1 MSTNRWDPLR
11 YQSAIPYGHAPV
23 PLIPSALRAI
33 FGLES
38 APLSE
43 KMLQDFHLCVRD
55 MDGSFWARNIQLSDE
70 ELDQILEWVESK
82 LTVVASADLLNQSL
96 SKKVEISS
104 LALPSD
110 QLRILAETLGQNYI
124 QGSDVRFEKL
134 LRRLDFHSSSLAK
147 LACLLECAQPNP
159 VDAFF
164 SSRRG
169 SFSIRDAVD
178 FTRATATSSS
188 GAGASHASAPGG
200 RTDHPSRREVE
211 PWEIKNALQ
220 NLYDT
225 VYDHRIFELL
235 YERTVSLETKQPLT
249 ELASK
254 FGITYERTRQLE
266 AEGRSIMYRAR
277 TRKFLPLRI
286 RAQELNKE
294 LGVVV
299 PAYSPRFQREVAL
312 AVGDISEPELNKF
325 ARHVLVWLA
334 GPYTKQRE
342 WLVCDR
348 KIASRTPTELGAVA
362 DERKYIKSEDVTK
375 VLTDLQIHPDFHED
389 WMKSF
394 AEFVLVKE
402 GEGKGGY
409 LHCAGEFLDRIEN
422 LLKYFNRPFSIE
434 EIIGMLGQR
443 NTRGIRFRML
453 NDKRFW
459 RINKQADFVLADS
472 PGFRQY
478 TGITNEIE
486 RAILASNGTATMEQI
501 VANLSNEFR
510 VTPNSVLAYVK
521 TPYFRIDPETSVVS
535 KNVQGEIDVET
546 DLALSGRCFFVNERW
561 MWRIT
566 VNADWLRGSGRTCP
580 DGFAKV
586 LGCNPGNRIRVPT
599 DYGDLAVGWKLD
611 SPSGAHLGSLKKV
624 INALNL
630 EIGDHLFV
638 GIQDGHVDFRPL
650 FDREISDC
658 SHTFGKLAISIGI
671 QNRVEI
677 ESQNWDL
684 IGKTLGIEA
693 RPSTREQ
700 VVDHLNKRGDRDLA
714 KLVDS
719 LEDAI

>member
-11 YQSAIPYGHAPV
+11 YQSAIPWGHAPV

-38 APLSE
+38 APLPE
-43 KMLQDFHLCVRD
+43 KVLQDFHLCVRD
-55 MDGSFWARNIQLSDE
+55 LDGSFWARNVLLSESDLNE
-70 ELDQILEWVESK
+70 ILRWVESK
-82 LTVVASADLLNQSL
+82 LTVVASADLLNQSM

-110 QLRILAETLGQNYI
+110 QLRILSETIGQNYI
-124 QGSDVRFEKL
+124 QGADVRFEKL

-164 SSRRG
+164 SSRR
-169 SFSIRDAVD
+169 SAFSLRDSLDIRESV
-178 FTRATATSSS
+178 RSS
-188 GAGASHASAPGG
+188 GSATVADTIQAPGG

-225 VYDHRIFELL
+225 VYDNRIFELL
-235 YERTVSLETKQPLT
+235 YERTISLETKQPLT

-312 AVGDISEPELNKF
+312 AVGDINEPELNKF

-334 GPYTKQRE
+334 GPYTKQRD

-348 KIASRTPTELGAVA
+348 KIATRTPVELAAVA
-362 DERKYIKSEDVTK
+362 DEQKYITNENVTK
-375 VLTDLQIHPDFHED
+375 VLTELQIHTDFHED

-409 LHCAGEFLDRIEN
+409 LHCSGEFLDRIEN

-459 RINKQADFVLADS
+459 RINKQADFVLADT
-472 PGFRQY
+472 PGYRQY

-486 RAILASNGTATMEQI
+486 REISVSNGTATVEQI
-501 VANLSNEFR
+501 VENLSNEFR

-521 TPYFRIDPETSVVS
+521 TPYFRIDPETRVVA
-535 KNVQGEIDVET
+535 KNDHDVIDVET
-546 DLALSGRCFFVNERW
+546 NLPLAGRCFFVDGRW
-561 MWRIT
+561 LWRIT

-586 LGCNPGNRIRVPT
+586 LGCNPGHRIRVPT
-599 DYGDLAVGWKLD
+599 EYGDLAVGWKLD

-624 INALNL
+624 INSLNL

-638 GIQDGHVDFRPL
+638 GIKDGHVDFRAL
-650 FDREISDC
+650 FDKEISDC
-658 SHTFGKLAISIGI
+658 PHAFGKLAISVGF
-671 QNRVEI
+671 QNLAEI

-684 IGKTLGIEA
+684 IGKSLGIEEHPA
-693 RPSTREQ
+693 TREQ
-700 VVDHLNKRGDRDLA
+700 VVDQLNKRGDRDLA
-714 KLVDS
+714 KLVDVF
-719 LEDAI
+719 EDAI

>member
-11 YQSAIPYGHAPV
+11 YQSAIPWGHAPV

-33 FGLES
+33 FALES
-38 APLSE
+38 APLPE
-43 KMLQDFHLCVRD
+43 KVLNDFHLCIRD
-55 MDGSFWARNIQLSDE
+55 LDSSFWARSIVLSESDLNE
-70 ELDQILEWVESK
+70 ILSWVESK

-110 QLRILAETLGQNYI
+110 QLRILAETVGQNYI
-124 QGSDVRFEKL
+124 QGGDVRFERL

-164 SSRRG
+164 SSRR
-169 SFSIRDAVD
+169 SAYSLRDSLDIRDSVRGSGSAS
-178 FTRATATSSS
+178 ATDD
-188 GAGASHASAPGG
+188 SHAPGG
-200 RTDHPSRREVE
+200 RSDHPSRREVE

-220 NLYDT
+220 NLYET
-225 VYDHRIFELL
+225 VYDNRIFELL
-235 YERTVSLETKQPLT
+235 YKRTISLETKQPLT

-254 FGITYERTRQLE
+254 FGISYERTRQIE
-266 AEGRSIMYRAR
+266 AEGRAIMYRAR

-286 RAQELNKE
+286 RAQQLNKE

-312 AVGDISEPELNKF
+312 AIGEINEPELNKF

-334 GPYTKQRE
+334 GPYVKQRD

-348 KIASRTPTELGAVA
+348 KIATRTPNELAAVA
-362 DERKYIKSEDVTK
+362 DERKYITQEDVTE
-375 VLTDLQIHPDFHED
+375 VLTELQIHTDFHED
-389 WMKSF
+389 WIKSF
-394 AEFVLVKE
+394 AEFVLIRE

-409 LHCAGEFLDRIEN
+409 LYCSGEFLDRIET
-422 LLKYFNRPFSIE
+422 LLTYFNRPFSIE
-434 EIIGMLGQR
+434 EIVSMLGQR

-453 NDKRFW
+453 NDNRFW
-459 RINKQADFVLADS
+459 RINKQADFVLADT
-472 PGFRQY
+472 PGYRQY

-486 RAILASNGTATMEQI
+486 RAISASNGTATVDQI
-501 VANLSNEFR
+501 VDNLSTEFR

-521 TPYFRIDPETSVVS
+521 TPYFRIDPDTQIVAKNEQDVIEVETSMP
-535 KNVQGEIDVET
+535 
-546 DLALSGRCFFVNERW
+546 LSGRCFFIDGRW
-561 MWRIT
+561 LWRIT

-586 LGCNPGNRIRVPT
+586 LGCNPGDRIRIPT
-599 DYGDLAVGWKLD
+599 EYGDLAVGWKLD

-624 INALNL
+624 INTLNL

-638 GIQDGHVDFRPL
+638 GIKDGHADFRAL
-650 FDREISDC
+650 FDRELADYPDA
-658 SHTFGKLAISIGI
+658 FAKLAVSVGLEKPA
-671 QNRVEI
+671 EI

-684 IGKTLGIEA
+684 IGTAIGIEEHPA
-693 RPSTREQ
+693 TREQ
-700 VVDHLNKRGDRDLA
+700 VIDQLNKRGDRDLA
-714 KLVDS
+714 KLVDV
-719 LEDAI
+719 LEDAF